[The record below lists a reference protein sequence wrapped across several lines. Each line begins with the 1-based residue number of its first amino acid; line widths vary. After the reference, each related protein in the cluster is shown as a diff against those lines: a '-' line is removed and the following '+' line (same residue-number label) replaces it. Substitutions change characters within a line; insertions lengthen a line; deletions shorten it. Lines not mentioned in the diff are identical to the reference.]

1 MIKAVIFDLD
11 GTILD
16 SLDAFWRAFNAG
28 VATFKLEPVVKERL
42 LVLMNRGASLAE
54 ILGDIYPA
62 LGAEAASLTVEGI
75 MVEIRKEYLAR
86 SEDEVELTSG
96 AQEMLSRL
104 RLGGLKIGVVTS
116 RTVIPEKGW
125 RELTKLQVAH
135 FIDVMVTGAKARRK
149 PAPDTIIECLKR
161 LELLPEECIFV
172 GDSQV
177 DIIAGRAAGVR
188 TVAVA
193 TGVTRLQALAA
204 ELPDFIF
211 DDLHGFL
218 DKLDL
223 ILSGY

>member
-28 VATFKLEPVVKERL
+28 VATFKLEPVAREPL
-42 LVLMNRGASLAE
+42 LALMNRGASLAE
-54 ILGDIYPA
+54 ILGEFYPA
-62 LGAEAASLTVEGI
+62 LKAEPASHIDEI

-86 SEDEVELTSG
+86 SEEEVELAGG
-96 AQEMLSRL
+96 AQEILSQLRL
-104 RLGGLKIGVVTS
+104 RGLKIGVVTG
-116 RTVIPEKGW
+116 RAVPPERQW
-125 RELTKLQVAH
+125 RELTRLQVVH
-135 FIDVMVTGAKARRK
+135 FIDVMVTGAKAKRK

-161 LELLPEECIFV
+161 LELLPEECILV

-177 DIIAGRAAGVR
+177 DIIAGRTAGVR

-193 TGVTRLQALAA
+193 TGVTHLQALAA
-204 ELPDFIF
+204 ESPDFIF
-211 DDLHGFL
+211 DNLHGFM

-223 ILSGY
+223 ILGGH